1 MLNGMA
7 TGDHPVRGETR
18 CVEWKNWLAG
28 LLWVAV
34 ALLLPAAALEPVSLA
49 SAASAPALALG
60 ACADGSAHL
69 AMGCASISL

>member
-1 MLNGMA
+1 MRQFENL
-7 TGDHPVRGETR
+7 
-18 CVEWKNWLAG
+18 LAG

-34 ALLLPAAALEPVSLA
+34 AVLLPLAALEPVSPA
-49 SAASAPALALG
+49 GARPAAATLALG

>member
-1 MLNGMA
+1 MRKME
-7 TGDHPVRGETR
+7 TGLT
-18 CVEWKNWLAG
+18 G

-34 ALLLPAAALEPVSLA
+34 ALLLPVAALEPVIPA
-49 SAASAPALALG
+49 SAQAAGRALG

>member
-1 MLNGMA
+1 MRKME
-7 TGDHPVRGETR
+7 TGLT
-18 CVEWKNWLAG
+18 G

-34 ALLLPAAALEPVSLA
+34 ALLLPLAALEPVI
-49 SAASAPALALG
+49 PAGARTAGLMLG

>member
-1 MLNGMA
+1 MHKIETML
-7 TGDHPVRGETR
+7 V
-18 CVEWKNWLAG
+18 G

-34 ALLLPAAALEPVSLA
+34 ALLLPMAALEPVSLA
-49 SAASAPALALG
+49 GAAETPAFAMD

>member
-1 MLNGMA
+1 MRRM
-7 TGDHPVRGETR
+7 ET
-18 CVEWKNWLAG
+18 WLTG

-34 ALLLPAAALEPVSLA
+34 ALLLPLAALEPVVPA
-49 SAASAPALALG
+49 SARATAGLTLG